1 MDKKDKNKQK
11 KKLRPTS
18 SFGGAKKEPANNA
31 NDNLLVLDDYPPKP
45 IPINSVKPTGDR
57 RPQNEPKVIRK
68 PTNTTPQ
75 KNKWVQQQ
83 DNQDKRTKKTQNT
96 ARRLWRDT
104 RRGSAKVI
112 AVIIGFI
119 ATVFAGA
126 IAFLRG
132 GRIGRTVVLAVIG
145 IVAVAIIAGSLY
157 LVLRNN
163 AFGVTVDG
171 EQVAIVSMASVRSG
185 GDDVSDEL
193 VRQAKLR
200 IEARVGSRILVNEQ
214 VGFEAMRVNRRYF
227 LPIDEAIIRLDN
239 ALTFRVEAAAIIVD
253 GVRMAIVSSYY
264 EADRVLTTIK
274 EPHLSFGIEFVE
286 TGFVETVSIDMI
298 YVEQDYVQENSTAL
312 QVLTS
317 TFESATEYSVVSGDS
332 LELIAFRADMT
343 LAELLMI
350 NPAVNPAVPL
360 AIGTVLRLNVDQP
373 ILSVRTAEAISTTT
387 AIDPPVEHTYNPT
400 LRSPQRRIYRPG
412 VHGEATVIEH
422 VIRVNGMITERIEVE
437 RIVTREAVAEVIE
450 VGTG

>member
-1 MDKKDKNKQK
+1 MDRKDNKQK

-18 SFGGAKKEPANNA
+18 SLSGTKKESAKNA

-45 IPINSVKPTGDR
+45 LPINSVKPTGDR
-57 RPQNEPKVIRK
+57 RSQNEPKVIRK
-68 PTNTTPQ
+68 QANPAPQ
-75 KNKWVQQQ
+75 KNKWVQKQEQ
-83 DNQDKRTKKTQNT
+83 SDKPIKSTQHT
-96 ARRLWRDT
+96 AKRLWRNA
-104 RRGSAKVI
+104 RKGSPKII
-112 AVIIGFI
+112 AAIVGFF
-119 ATVFAGA
+119 AALFAGL
-126 IAFLRG
+126 IAFLRS
-132 GRIGRTVVLAVIG
+132 GRIGRTVTLAAIG
-145 IVAVAIIAGSLY
+145 VALLAIVAGVLY
-157 LVLRNN
+157 FALRNN
-163 AFGVTVDG
+163 AFSITVDG
-171 EQVAIVSMASVRSG
+171 EQVAIISMASVRSG
-185 GDDVSDEL
+185 DDDVSEEL
-193 VRQAKLR
+193 INQATLR
-200 IEARVGSRILVNEQ
+200 IEARVGTRILINEQ
-214 VGFEAMRVNRRYF
+214 VEFEPIRVARGYF
-227 LPIDEAIIRLDN
+227 LPVDEAIMRLDN
-239 ALTFRVEAAAIIVD
+239 ALTFRVEAAAITVD

-286 TGFVETVSIDMI
+286 AGFVETVSIDMI

-350 NPAVNPAVPL
+350 NPAINPAAPL

-387 AIDPPVEHTYNPT
+387 AIDPTVEYTYNPT
-400 LRSPQRRIYRPG
+400 LRSPQRRVYRPG
-412 VHGEATVIEH
+412 IHGEATVIEH
-422 VIRVNGMITERIEVE
+422 VIRVNGMIVERIEVE
-437 RIVTREAVAEVIE
+437 RIVTREAVPEVIE